1 MSFLVAL
8 VLLASVLVGLLLAP
22 SLLQGPL
29 ALKPIADTSFK
40 MLLLGLI
47 ACNFV
52 GAFMLEVGSLD
63 QGGETMRRVGQAGL
77 LSRNSPH
84 HLPLQSVLDHC
95 LPACLQRLKP
105 KRASKKRFKQLEQ
118 ELAEQP
124 WPPPTGPVR

>member
-52 GAFMLEVGSLD
+52 GAFMLEVGLSGSGWRD
-63 QGGETMRRVGQAGL
+63 YEAGGPGGVTQPQLPPPPPSAECVG
-77 LSRNSPH
+77 P
-84 HLPLQSVLDHC
+84 LPPC
-95 LPACLQRLKP
+95 LPAAAQAQKGLQE
-105 KRASKKRFKQLEQ
+105 AI
-118 ELAEQP
+118 
-124 WPPPTGPVR
+124 

>member
-1 MSFLVAL
+1 MVREAYGRKVEGSWQQAIPSTITPTPAVSFLVAL

-52 GAFMLEVGSLD
+52 GAFMLEVGLSGSGWRD
-63 QGGETMRRVGQAGL
+63 YEAGGPGGVT
-77 LSRNSPH
+77 
-84 HLPLQSVLDHC
+84 
-95 LPACLQRLKP
+95 
-105 KRASKKRFKQLEQ
+105 
-118 ELAEQP
+118 
-124 WPPPTGPVR
+124 